1 MDGHT
6 RLTLLL
12 ARLLITDPDC
22 WTAGALARDPNGRPV
37 SPLDEMAASWCGRG
51 AVYRVVGGD
60 IRAYWR
66 AIRVLEASSRA
77 LYGAPIRSVNDGPS
91 TFAHG
96 SVLGAFDHAVDALG
110 LARQA
115 YELATSPPDESM
127 DVLQLLG
134 LSSRSTRHGADVQF
148 VDAVPAMCV
157 ERPFTGDEHVAPVS
171 SHA

>member
-6 RLTLLL
+6 RLTLLF

-22 WTAGALARDPNGRPV
+22 WAAGVLARDPNGRPV
-37 SPLDEMAASWCGRG
+37 SPLEETAKSWCARG

-66 AIRVLEASSRA
+66 AIRVLERSSRA
-77 LYGAPIRSVNDGPS
+77 LYGARIRSVNDGPS
-91 TFAHG
+91 AFAHG

-115 YELATSPPDESM
+115 HELATRPPQERM

-134 LSSRSTRHGADVQF
+134 LSSRSTGRRVDVQL
-148 VDAVPAMCV
+148 VDANPATGA
-157 ERPFTGDEHVAPVS
+157 EQPFTEDEHVAPVS